1 MLKKEKAKST
11 ADLSAPPVLR
21 DSLRSSAS
29 RAQPPAPEPKTPAPI
44 AQQDTR
50 PLAPSEYAPLPVG
63 ALLCQRRYE
72 VRALIS
78 SGQKLNVYEV
88 EEDVE
93 QRVCPQ
99 CGESQNRVE
108 DQFCFRCGAE
118 LAVVGATRPV
128 YLLKESSE
136 RGTFQA
142 EGEVAKLKL
151 DHPNIVTVRD
161 AFDATPYGNQSRSY
175 LVVDRIQMTHLSQ
188 LPGPHEEGRVLAWG
202 VQLAQA
208 LEYLHQNH
216 VAHQGIRPTSV
227 VVDGDRARLT
237 NLNVATVIPPAGR
250 TTIGPQRYAEDVQEL
265 VQMLYYLL
273 TGQEQLGAVSVS
285 PAWARILNRATGPQR
300 YQAAGELVADL
311 QAMSEDRQQPQ
322 SVALWVGR
330 LSHVGQVRE
339 LNEDSLLTLELGRVR
354 QSISAPVGLYVVADG
369 MGGHQGGE
377 VASALCIQS
386 IAEQILQTVLAPA
399 LSQEPLAGD
408 THSAS
413 LRDLGIE
420 TALREAVQMANK
432 QIYDQRRSVGSDMGT
447 TVVMALV
454 VGDRA
459 YLANVG
465 DSRAYLVDS
474 RSIKQISVDHS
485 LIQRL
490 IDLGQL
496 TPEGA
501 KTHPQRSAIY
511 RVLGDK
517 PAVDV
522 DTFVQP
528 LRPGQRLLLCSD
540 GLNGMLEDDRIQQ
553 IVVTTPDPQTSCA
566 ALVEAANGAGGGD
579 NVTVIV
585 VQLMA
590 T

>member
-1 MLKKEKAKST
+1 MLKKGKVKPTPLRSGSAST
-11 ADLSAPPVLR
+11 ADLSAPL
-21 DSLRSSAS
+21 
-29 RAQPPAPEPKTPAPI
+29 AQATAPEPTKPTPA

-50 PLAPSEYAPLPVG
+50 PLAPPEYAPLPVG

-72 VRALIS
+72 VRSLIS

-88 EEDVE
+88 EEDIE
-93 QRVCPQ
+93 QWVCPQ

-118 LAVVGATRPV
+118 LANVGATRPV

-136 RGTFQA
+136 GDTFRA
-142 EGEVAKLKL
+142 ESEVAKLKL

-161 AFDATPYGNQSRSY
+161 SFSATPYGGQSRSY
-175 LVVDRIQMTHLSQ
+175 LVVDRTQMTHLSQ
-188 LPGPHEEGRVLAWG
+188 IPGPHEEGKVLVWG
-202 VQLAQA
+202 TQLAQA

-237 NLNVATVIPPAGR
+237 NFNVATIIPPAGR
-250 TTIGPQRYAEDVQEL
+250 ATVGPQRYAEDVQKL
-265 VQMLYYLL
+265 VEVLYYLL
-273 TGQEQLGAVSVS
+273 TGQEKLGVVSVS
-285 PAWARILNRATGPQR
+285 PAWAKILNRAMGPQR
-300 YQAAGELVADL
+300 YQTGGELAADL
-311 QAMSEDRQQPQ
+311 EAMSEDRQQLQ
-322 SVALWVGR
+322 SVALWAGR

-339 LNEDSLLTLELGRVR
+339 LNEDSLLTLELSRVR
-354 QSISAPVGLYVVADG
+354 QSISTPVGLYVVADG

-377 VASALCIQS
+377 VASAVCIQS
-386 IAEQILQTVLAPA
+386 IAQQILKTVLAPA
-399 LSQEPLAGD
+399 LSQEPLDGD
-408 THSAS
+408 V
-413 LRDLGIE
+413 LE
-420 TALREAVQMANK
+420 TVLREAVQVANK
-432 QIYDQRRSVGSDMGT
+432 QIHDQRRSMGTDMGT

-459 YLANVG
+459 YVANVG

-474 RSIKQISVDHS
+474 RSIKQITVDHS

-540 GLNGMLEDDRIQQ
+540 GLSGMLEDDRIQQ
-553 IVVTTPDPQTSCA
+553 IVVTTPDPQTACT